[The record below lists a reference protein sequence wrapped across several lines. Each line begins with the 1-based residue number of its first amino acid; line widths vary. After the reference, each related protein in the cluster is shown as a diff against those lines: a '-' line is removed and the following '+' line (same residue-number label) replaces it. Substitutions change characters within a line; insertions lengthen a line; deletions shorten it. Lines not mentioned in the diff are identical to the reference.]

1 MASLREKV
9 REELIEYWKGGF
21 DKYKYSDDYKYYVND
36 INKNLIGGNM
46 DDAHRNMFENGSGS
60 ELKDTPAKAK
70 AIDSSSMLSY
80 NFFRNINENCTLKI
94 DHIEY
99 DKVFFEVKLPT
110 LRSSNAPANMD
121 VVLVSKDGKDALFIE
136 SKFLEY
142 LEYDSVD
149 LAKSYSKDDSSYF
162 TDNKETEA
170 LLGMSKKYENK
181 KGLRYNYGIKQN
193 ICHLIGISNLK
204 KSEKAKKKFA
214 KTYEKQWNNYSAI
227 LNAENYQFM
236 NIIFH
241 PSFPE
246 ASQESEKYIKEL
258 DNFQKDL
265 PSDIKKYTRSPFVM
279 TYRNLFD
286 LLSDQLQDKIR
297 EELENRY
304 INFHSEKK

>member
-80 NFFRNINENCTLKI
+80 NFFRNINKNCTLKI

-204 KSEKAKKKFA
+204 QSQNAKEKFT
-214 KTYEKQWNNYSAI
+214 KTYEKKWDNYSAI
-227 LNAENYQFM
+227 LDAENY
-236 NIIFH
+236 
-241 PSFPE
+241 
-246 ASQESEKYIKEL
+246 
-258 DNFQKDL
+258 
-265 PSDIKKYTRSPFVM
+265 
-279 TYRNLFD
+279 
-286 LLSDQLQDKIR
+286 
-297 EELENRY
+297 
-304 INFHSEKK
+304 

>member
-80 NFFRNINENCTLKI
+80 NFFRNINGECSLEI
-94 DHIEY
+94 DDIEY

-149 LAKSYSKDDSSYF
+149 LAKSYSKDASSYF
-162 TDNKETEA
+162 IDNKETEA
-170 LLGMSKKYENK
+170 LLEMSKKYENK

-204 KSEKAKKKFA
+204 KSEKVKKKFA

-246 ASQESEKYIKEL
+246 ASQEAEKYIKEL

-286 LLSDQLQDKIR
+286 LLSDQLQDEIR
-297 EELENRY
+297 EELEERY
-304 INFHSEKK
+304 INHHSKKK

>member
-60 ELKDTPAKAK
+60 ELKDIPAKAK

-80 NFFRNINENCTLKI
+80 NFFRNINKNCTLKI
-94 DHIEY
+94 DYIEY
-99 DKVFFEVKLPT
+99 DKVFFEVKLLT

-149 LAKSYSKDDSSYF
+149 LAKSYSKDASSYF
-162 TDNKETEA
+162 IDNKETEA
-170 LLGMSKKYENK
+170 LLEMSKKYENK

-204 KSEKAKKKFA
+204 QSQNAKEKFT
-214 KTYEKQWNNYSAI
+214 KTYEKKWDNYSAI
-227 LNAENYQFM
+227 LDAENYQFM
-236 NIIFH
+236 NMIFI
-241 PSFPE
+241 SNLPE
-246 ASQESEKYIKEL
+246 ASKEAENYIKEL
-258 DNFQKDL
+258 NDFQKEFL
-265 PSDIKKYTRSPFVM
+265 TSNIKRYTRTPFVM
-279 TYRNLFD
+279 TYRELFD
-286 LLSDQLQDKIR
+286 KLSDKLQGKIR
-297 EELENRY
+297 DALQRRY
-304 INFHSEKK
+304 IDCHS

>member
-80 NFFRNINENCTLKI
+80 NFFRNINKNCTLKI

-246 ASQESEKYIKEL
+246 ASQEAEKYIKEL

-286 LLSDQLQDKIR
+286 LLSDQLQDEIR